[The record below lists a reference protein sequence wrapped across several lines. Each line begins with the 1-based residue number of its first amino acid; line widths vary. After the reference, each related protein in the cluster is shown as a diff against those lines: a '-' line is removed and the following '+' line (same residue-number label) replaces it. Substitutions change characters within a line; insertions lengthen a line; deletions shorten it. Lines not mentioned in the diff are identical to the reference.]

1 MTKAYSIF
9 LTGLFSLFI
18 GGILVGSLLLPDRT
32 FSPME
37 NRNLAKPPKLSWEN
51 VESGKFMSD
60 AESYVNDQIMGRDFW
75 VAMKAWSER
84 LSGKQENNG
93 IYFAK
98 DGTLIRHL
106 DTPSQETLAQNA
118 GYINQLVENVS
129 VPVYFGLIPSA
140 AEVISPK

>member
-9 LTGLFSLFI
+9 LTLACSPSSSA
-18 GGILVGSLLLPDRT
+18 GSWWAACCSRPDLL
-32 FSPME
+32 PME

-98 DGTLIRHL
+98 DGTWSAIWTPLHKRPWPRTPAMSTSWWRMCLSRSIL
-106 DTPSQETLAQNA
+106 D
-118 GYINQLVENVS
+118 
-129 VPVYFGLIPSA
+129 
-140 AEVISPK
+140 

>member
-1 MTKAYSIF
+1 M
-9 LTGLFSLFI
+9 TGLFSLFI

-106 DTPSQETLAQNA
+106 DTLHKRPWPRTPA
-118 GYINQLVENVS
+118 
-129 VPVYFGLIPSA
+129 
-140 AEVISPK
+140 ISTSWWRMCLSRSILD

>member
-1 MTKAYSIF
+1 MSKAYSIF

-18 GGILVGSLLLPDRT
+18 GGILVGSLLIPDRT

-60 AESYVNDQIMGRDFW
+60 VESYVNDQIMGRDFW

-93 IYFAK
+93 IYFAGE
-98 DGTLIRHL
+98 D
-106 DTPSQETLAQNA
+106 DPPSGHSIPGNSGPERRLYQPA
-118 GYINQLVENVS
+118 GGKCVC
-129 VPVYFGLIPSA
+129 PGLFRPD
-140 AEVISPK
+140 PLCC

>member
-75 VAMKAWSER
+75 VAVSYTH
-84 LSGKQENNG
+84 L
-93 IYFAK
+93 
-98 DGTLIRHL
+98 TLPTILR
-106 DTPSQETLAQNA
+106 
-118 GYINQLVENVS
+118 V
-129 VPVYFGLIPSA
+129 
-140 AEVISPK
+140 

>member
-1 MTKAYSIF
+1 MNKAYSIF

-93 IYFAK
+93 IYFAGARSAPPSEGNA
-98 DGTLIRHL
+98 DEGTLPPPPAGDLQDL
-106 DTPSQETLAQNA
+106 DDDGELP
-118 GYINQLVENVS
+118 
-129 VPVYFGLIPSA
+129 F
-140 AEVISPK
+140 